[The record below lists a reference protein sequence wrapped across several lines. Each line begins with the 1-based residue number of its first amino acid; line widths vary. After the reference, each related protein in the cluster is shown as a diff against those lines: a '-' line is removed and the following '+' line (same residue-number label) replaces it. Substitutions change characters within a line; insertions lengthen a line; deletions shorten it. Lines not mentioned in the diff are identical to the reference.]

1 MAVGYLSIV
10 IPIRRRRRGIGG
22 KGKPAEQLISLRLR
36 RIEMT
41 KGSRQRQSINYQLS
55 TTVQAKNESLFQLA
69 VIVSALGFFV
79 DVYDLLL
86 FGIIRKPS
94 LTELGLNPAEV
105 LSEGEFI
112 ISIQMTGLL
121 LGGIL
126 WGILGDKKGRLSVL
140 FGSILLYSLANI
152 FNGMV
157 HNTTQYAI
165 LRFIAGVG
173 LAGELGAG
181 ITLVS
186 ELLPKEK
193 RGVASAMVAAFGIL
207 GAVTAF
213 FMKEFFSW
221 RTCYY
226 IGGALGLVLLLLR
239 ISVQES
245 TMYTT
250 IKTTEVQRGNFLLF
264 FTNKKRFF
272 RYIRCILIGLPA
284 WYIIGV
290 LVTFSDQFGTAFG
303 IPGIDPGKAIMYLY
317 MAIAFGDLSVGLL
330 SQYLKSRKKALFIFY
345 GITIFFSTL
354 FFLQHGGNA
363 TRFYLI
369 CAGLGY
375 GTGFTVV
382 YITMSA
388 EQFGTNLRATAAISI
403 PNMVRGALPLI
414 ILLFKYTRNLFGSYV
429 TGGWVTGVVLMAIA
443 LSAAWFTEET
453 FGKDLNFVE
462 T

>member
-1 MAVGYLSIV
+1 M
-10 IPIRRRRRGIGG
+10 
-22 KGKPAEQLISLRLR
+22 Q
-36 RIEMT
+36 
-41 KGSRQRQSINYQLS
+41 Q
-55 TTVQAKNESLFQLA
+55 KNTSLFQLA

-86 FGIIRKPS
+86 FGIVRKPS
-94 LTELGLNPAEV
+94 LTDLGLSPAEV
-105 LSEGEFI
+105 LSQGEFI
-112 ISIQMTGLL
+112 ISVQMLGLL
-121 LGGIL
+121 VGGIL
-126 WGILGDKKGRLSVL
+126 WGVIGDKKGRLSVL
-140 FGSILLYSLANI
+140 FGSILLYSIANI
-152 FNGMV
+152 LNGMV
-157 HNTTQYAI
+157 VNTTQYAV

-193 RGVASAMVAAFGIL
+193 RGVAAAMVASFGIL

-213 FMKEFFSW
+213 FMKEFFFW

-226 IGGALGLVLLLLR
+226 IGGALGLVLLVLR
-239 ISVQES
+239 VRVSES
-245 TMYTT
+245 NLYTQL
-250 IKTTEVQRGNFLLF
+250 KTTVVQRGNFFMF
-264 FTNKKRFF
+264 FTNKERFV
-272 RYIRCILIGLPA
+272 RYLRCILIGLPA

-290 LVTFSDQFGTAFG
+290 LVTFSDQFGVEFG
-303 IPGIDPGKAIMYLY
+303 INGIDPGKAIMVQY

-330 SQYLKSRKKALFIFY
+330 SQRLKSRKKALFIFY
-345 GITIFFSTL
+345 AITILFTTL
-354 FFLQHGGNA
+354 FFLQQGGSA
-363 TRFYLI
+363 TTFYLI

-414 ILLFKYTRNLFGSYV
+414 ILLFKYTRDLFDSYV
-429 TGGWVTGVVLMAIA
+429 TGGWVTGVILMSIA
-443 LSAAWFTEET
+443 VIAAWNMEET

-462 T
+462 E

>member
-1 MAVGYLSIV
+1 MM
-10 IPIRRRRRGIGG
+10 
-22 KGKPAEQLISLRLR
+22 KE
-36 RIEMT
+36 
-41 KGSRQRQSINYQLS
+41 
-55 TTVQAKNESLFQLA
+55 KNNSVFQLA

-94 LTELGLNPAEV
+94 LTDLGLSEEEV
-105 LSEGEFI
+105 LTQGEFI
-112 ISIQMTGLL
+112 ISIQMAGLL
-121 LGGIL
+121 VGGVL
-126 WGILGDKKGRLSVL
+126 WGIIGDKKGRLKVL
-140 FGSILLYSLANI
+140 FGSILLYSVANI
-152 FNGMV
+152 LNGMV
-157 HNTTQYAI
+157 TNTTQYAV

-193 RGVASAMVAAFGIL
+193 RGVAAAMVASFGIL

-213 FMKEFFSW
+213 FMKEFFDW

-226 IGGALGLVLLLLR
+226 IGGVLGLLLLVLR
-239 ISVQES
+239 VSVHES
-245 TMYTT
+245 TLYKNLSTDV
-250 IKTTEVQRGNFLLF
+250 ERGNFLMF
-264 FTNKKRFF
+264 FTNRERFVK
-272 RYIRCILIGLPA
+272 YLRCIMIGIPA

-290 LVTFSDQFGTAFG
+290 LITFSDQFGKAFG
-303 IPGIDPGKAIMYLY
+303 IEGIDPGKAIMFQYL
-317 MAIAFGDLSVGLL
+317 AIAFGDLSVGLL
-330 SQYLKSRKKALFIFY
+330 SQKLKSRKKSLFIFY
-345 GITIFFSTL
+345 GITILFIVL
-354 FFLQHGGNA
+354 FFLQKGGSA
-363 TRFYLI
+363 TTFYLI

-414 ILLFKYTRNLFGSYV
+414 ILLFKWTRTLFDSYV
-429 TGGWVTGVVLMAIA
+429 IGGWVTGLILMGIAI
-443 LSAAWFTEET
+443 LSAIKLEET

-462 T
+462 K

>member
-1 MAVGYLSIV
+1 M
-10 IPIRRRRRGIGG
+10 
-22 KGKPAEQLISLRLR
+22 Q
-36 RIEMT
+36 
-41 KGSRQRQSINYQLS
+41 Q
-55 TTVQAKNESLFQLA
+55 KNTSLFQLA

-86 FGIIRKPS
+86 FGIVRKPS
-94 LTELGLNPAEV
+94 LTDLGLSPAEV
-105 LSEGEFI
+105 LSQGEFI
-112 ISIQMTGLL
+112 ISVQMLGLL
-121 LGGIL
+121 VGGIL
-126 WGILGDKKGRLSVL
+126 WGVIGDKKGRLSVL
-140 FGSILLYSLANI
+140 FGSILLYSIANI
-152 FNGMV
+152 LNGMV
-157 HNTTQYAI
+157 VNTTQYAV

-193 RGVASAMVAAFGIL
+193 RGIAAAMVASFGIL

-213 FMKEFFSW
+213 FMKEFFFW

-226 IGGALGLVLLLLR
+226 IGGALGLVLLVLR
-239 ISVQES
+239 VSVSES
-245 TMYTT
+245 NLYTQL
-250 IKTTEVQRGNFLLF
+250 KTTVVQRGNFFMF
-264 FTNKKRFF
+264 FTNKERFV
-272 RYIRCILIGLPA
+272 RYLRCILIGLPA

-290 LVTFSDQFGTAFG
+290 LVTFSDQFGVEFG
-303 IPGIDPGKAIMYLY
+303 INGIDPGKAIMVQY

-330 SQYLKSRKKALFIFY
+330 SQRLKSRKKALFIFY
-345 GITIFFSTL
+345 AITILFTTL
-354 FFLQHGGNA
+354 FFLQQGGSA
-363 TRFYLI
+363 TTFYLI

-414 ILLFKYTRNLFGSYV
+414 ILLFKYTRDLFDSYV
-429 TGGWVTGVVLMAIA
+429 TGGWVTGVILMSIA
-443 LSAAWFTEET
+443 VIAAWNMEET

-462 T
+462 E

>member
-1 MAVGYLSIV
+1 M
-10 IPIRRRRRGIGG
+10 
-22 KGKPAEQLISLRLR
+22 Q
-36 RIEMT
+36 
-41 KGSRQRQSINYQLS
+41 Q
-55 TTVQAKNESLFQLA
+55 KNTSLFQLA

-86 FGIIRKPS
+86 FGIVRKPS
-94 LTELGLNPAEV
+94 LTDLGLSPEEV
-105 LSEGEFI
+105 LSQGEFI
-112 ISIQMTGLL
+112 ISVQMIGLL
-121 LGGIL
+121 VGGIL
-126 WGILGDKKGRLSVL
+126 WGIIGDKKGRLSVL
-140 FGSILLYSLANI
+140 FGSILLYSIANI
-152 FNGMV
+152 LNGMV
-157 HNTTQYAI
+157 VNTTQYAV

-193 RGVASAMVAAFGIL
+193 RGIAAAMVASFGIL

-213 FMKEFFSW
+213 FMKEFFTW
-221 RTCYY
+221 RMCYY
-226 IGGALGLVLLLLR
+226 IGGGLGLVLLVLR
-239 ISVQES
+239 VSVSES
-245 TMYTT
+245 NLYTQ
-250 IKTTEVQRGNFLLF
+250 IKTTAVQRGNYFMF
-264 FTNKKRFF
+264 FNNKERFV
-272 RYIRCILIGLPA
+272 RYLRCILIGLPA

-290 LVTFSDQFGTAFG
+290 LVTFSDQFGVAFG
-303 IPGIDPGKAIMYLY
+303 IDGIDPGKAIMFLY

-330 SQYLKSRKKALFIFY
+330 SQRLKSRKRALFIFY
-345 GITIFFSTL
+345 GITILFTTL
-354 FFLQHGGNA
+354 FFLQDGGSA
-363 TRFYLI
+363 TTFYLI

-414 ILLFKYTRNLFGSYV
+414 IVLFKYTRNLFDSYV
-429 TGGWVTGVVLMAIA
+429 TGGWVTGVILMTIAIV
-443 LSAAWFTEET
+443 AAWKMEET

-462 T
+462 E

>member
-1 MAVGYLSIV
+1 MQ
-10 IPIRRRRRGIGG
+10 P
-22 KGKPAEQLISLRLR
+22 
-36 RIEMT
+36 
-41 KGSRQRQSINYQLS
+41 
-55 TTVQAKNESLFQLA
+55 KNNNLFQLA

-94 LTELGLNPAEV
+94 LTDLGLSPAEV
-105 LSEGEFI
+105 LTQGEFI
-112 ISIQMTGLL
+112 ISVQMIGLL
-121 LGGIL
+121 VGGIL
-126 WGILGDKKGRLSVL
+126 WGVIGDKKGRLSVL
-140 FGSILLYSLANI
+140 FGSILLYSIANI
-152 FNGMV
+152 LNGMV
-157 HNTTQYAI
+157 TNTMQYAV

-193 RGVASAMVAAFGIL
+193 RGIAAAMVASFGIL

-213 FMKEFFSW
+213 FMKELFFW

-226 IGGALGLVLLLLR
+226 IGGGLGLVLLVLR
-239 ISVQES
+239 VSVSES
-245 TMYTT
+245 NLYTQL
-250 IKTTEVQRGNFLLF
+250 KTKEVERGNFLMF

-272 RYIRCILIGLPA
+272 KYMRCILIGLPA

-290 LVTFSDQFGTAFG
+290 LVTFSDQFGKAFG
-303 IPGIDPGKAIMYLY
+303 IDNIDPGKAIMFLYL
-317 MAIAFGDLSVGLL
+317 AIAFGDLSVGLL
-330 SQYLKSRKKALFIFY
+330 SQQLKSRKKALFIFY
-345 GITIFFSTL
+345 GVTILFTTL
-354 FFLQHGGNA
+354 FFLQDGGSANN
-363 TRFYLI
+363 FYLI

-403 PNMVRGALPLI
+403 PNMVRGSLPLI
-414 ILLFKYTRNLFGSYV
+414 LLLFKFTRNLFDSYI
-429 TGGWVTGVVLMAIA
+429 TGGWITGIILMSIAIV
-443 LSAAWFTEET
+443 AAWYTEET

-462 T
+462 E